1 MREWAFEAVPPSVR
15 ELRGEVTAFARDH
28 GVGEDV
34 LAGIALA
41 VSEAATNAIL
51 HAFVDSEPGTVRM
64 VAQTASGE
72 LVVSIVDDGRGMQPR
87 SDSPGLGLG
96 LPTIGRLTT
105 SLDIREG
112 ASGAGTEICMTFAA
126 PGLVGPSREAIAAHD
141 GRLELLA
148 EVARLAEGSGWPG
161 ESVERLADLLV
172 PAIADVCAVDV
183 ADPGGTP
190 RRLAAKVDGKDGAE
204 LSRWLLNREAPP
216 DRPESPTRHAM
227 RAAEARVVEV
237 TPEVVAAWAHDEDD
251 AQRIRD
257 LEMAW
262 WMSVPLVEGRRVSG
276 ALGFGFRRDRP
287 PPQTDLLSFL
297 EVVAERATRGLTNAK
312 VIEELTLTRR
322 RLERILAA
330 LAEAVTVNDAEGRL
344 VYANDAAA
352 RLLGAGSVEEL
363 LAAKPGELAERF
375 ITVKADGSPLT
386 NDDLPGRRLIAGL
399 PAEPLLIR
407 AVERSTGIERW
418 QLIKATLLD
427 DDAGLAVNIIED
439 VTEAKDAELRQRF
452 LAEAGEVLASSL
464 DYGETLQHV
473 ARLAVPVLGDW
484 CAVDVLDAD
493 GSLQRLGLAHVDP
506 DKLAYGQQLHERYPP
521 DLTADVGI
529 GAILRGGP
537 SELYSEIPPDL
548 LEQEAVD
555 DEHLRIIRELGIRSA
570 MVVPM
575 RHGGRTIGAITFVS
589 AESERAYQQ
598 ADLEFAEDLARRAAV
613 AVENAR
619 LYTELAGSQ
628 E

>member
-1 MREWAFEAVPPSVR
+1 MREWAFDAVPPSIR
-15 ELRGEVTAFARDH
+15 ELRGEVTAFARGH
-28 GVGEDV
+28 GVEEEI

-41 VSEAATNAIL
+41 VSEAATNAVL

-72 LVVSIVDDGRGMQPR
+72 LVVRIVDDGRGMQPR

-126 PGLVGPSREAIAAHD
+126 PGVVGPPAAAITAGD
-141 GRLELLA
+141 GRLELLT

-183 ADPGGTP
+183 ADQGGTP
-190 RRLAAKVDGKDGAE
+190 RRLAAKVAGTDGAE
-204 LSRWLLNREAPP
+204 LSRWLLTREAPP

-227 RAAEARVVEV
+227 RAAEPRVMEV
-237 TPEVVAAWAHDEDD
+237 TPELVAAWAHDEHD
-251 AQRIRD
+251 AQRILD

-276 ALGFGFRRDRP
+276 ALGFGFRHDRP
-287 PPQTDLLSFL
+287 APQADLLSFL
-297 EVVAERATRGLTNAK
+297 EVVAERATRGLSNAK

-330 LAEAVTVNDAEGRL
+330 LAEAVTVNDADGRL

-352 RLLGAGSVEEL
+352 RLLGAESVEEL

-386 NDDLPGRRLIAGL
+386 NDDLPGRRVIAGL
-399 PAEPLLIR
+399 PAEPLLTR

-484 CAVDVLDAD
+484 CTVDVLDAD

-506 DKLAYGQQLHERYPP
+506 DKLAYGQELHERYPP
-521 DLTADVGI
+521 DLTAEVGL
-529 GAILRGGP
+529 GAVLRGGP
-537 SELYSEIPPDL
+537 SELYSEIPPEL
-548 LEQEAVD
+548 IEKEAID
-555 DEHLRIIRELGIRSA
+555 DEHLRIIRELGLRSA

-589 AESERAYQQ
+589 AESERAFQP

-619 LYTELAGSQ
+619 MYTELAGPQ